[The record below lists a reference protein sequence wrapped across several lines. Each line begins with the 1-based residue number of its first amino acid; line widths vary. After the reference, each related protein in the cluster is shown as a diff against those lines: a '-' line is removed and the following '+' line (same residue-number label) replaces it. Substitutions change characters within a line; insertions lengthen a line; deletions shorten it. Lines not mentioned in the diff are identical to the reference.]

1 MGRPDGGEARRREG
15 VREIIRA
22 GQMAGIRV
30 GIAVDLVSI
39 RVFCCVQ
46 EESLMKGKHTYLH
59 VLILICKYYYF
70 TKLFSDV
77 QC

>member
-39 RVFCCVQ
+39 RVFCVQ

-59 VLILICKYYYF
+59 VLILIIM
-70 TKLFSDV
+70 
-77 QC
+77 